1 MTPAISALEAAGI
14 PFGIHE
20 YERGR
25 ELTDFGREAAEALG
39 LPHEQVFK
47 TLVMAS
53 AEFVAI
59 AVIPVDRRLSLR
71 AAAVALGAKKLVM
84 CDPTLAERATGYV
97 VGGISPIGQKRRHSA
112 VVDASASMQELIY
125 VSGGRRG
132 LDVSV
137 APADLIRIID
147 AVVAPVA
154 G

>member
-1 MTPAISALEAAGI
+1 M
-14 PFGIHE
+14 
-20 YERGR
+20 
-25 ELTDFGREAAEALG
+25 TDFGREAAEALA

-47 TLVMAS
+47 TLVVAS

-59 AVIPVDRRLSLR
+59 AVIPVSRLLSLK

-84 CDPTLAERATGYV
+84 CDPALAERATGYV

-112 VVDASASMQELIY
+112 VVDSSASTQELIY

-132 LDVSV
+132 LDVSI
-137 APADLIRIID
+137 APVDLIRMID

-154 G
+154 T